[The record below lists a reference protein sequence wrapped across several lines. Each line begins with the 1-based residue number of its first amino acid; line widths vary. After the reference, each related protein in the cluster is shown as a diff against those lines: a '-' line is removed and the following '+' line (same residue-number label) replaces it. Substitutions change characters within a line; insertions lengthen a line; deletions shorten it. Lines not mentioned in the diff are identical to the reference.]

1 MPSNIFSAPQT
12 HAGSIIDGI
21 DGKYCIGF
29 RERNPAWGAHFARF
43 VEDDIVQSALGSC
56 LALV

>member
-1 MPSNIFSAPQT
+1 MP
-12 HAGSIIDGI
+12 GSIIDGI
-21 DGKYCIGF
+21 DGNYCIGF